1 MSVLKLI
8 STTGL
13 VVGMAVAASAQAQE
27 VSLEELISVGMT
39 QVVEVTRTEL
49 QNKVQESVL
58 TANNMI
64 RFDESEQYATTVTFT
79 DISEEEAPASKSE

>member
-1 MSVLKLI
+1 MSVSKLI

-27 VSLEELISVGMT
+27 ISLEDLISIGMS

-64 RFDESEQYATTVTFT
+64 SFDESEQYATTVTIT
-79 DISEEEAPASKSE
+79 DLSKEEAPASKSE